1 MRKSW
6 LPAYLALGTVWGCS
20 FIFIELGLEFL
31 TPFGVTFIRCAL
43 GAITLIIIA
52 RIRKIDLPTDRKV
65 WQKLW
70 VVALLLNVIPGVL
83 FAFAQQYV
91 TSVFASIIN
100 AATPLMTLVFILVI
114 FREEKLKREQIF
126 GLLIGALGV
135 MTVVGVWKE
144 LGDNQLVGVLALL
157 IAVSCYGASY
167 PYSTRNVIPGVLFA
181 FAQQYVTSVF
191 ASIINAATPLMTL
204 VFILVIFR
212 EEKLKRE
219 QIYGLLIGALGV
231 MTVVGV
237 WKELGDNQLVGVIAL
252 LIAVSCYG
260 ASYPYST
267 RNVIPLK
274 LKPEALA
281 AGQLIMAAITLLPLF
296 LINGISNN
304 SYPRQSVI
312 AMLCL
317 GIFGSGFAYIW
328 NFSITAA
335 AGSAI
340 ASSVTYLTPVVAVIV
355 GRLYLGEVIVWHE
368 IVGAIIVILGA
379 LLSQGRLNRLVKTK

>member
-52 RIRKIDLPTDRKV
+52 RIRKINLPTDRKV

-144 LGDNQLVGVLALL
+144 LGDNQLVGV
-157 IAVSCYGASY
+157 
-167 PYSTRNVIPGVLFA
+167 
-181 FAQQYVTSVF
+181 
-191 ASIINAATPLMTL
+191 
-204 VFILVIFR
+204 
-212 EEKLKRE
+212 
-219 QIYGLLIGALGV
+219 
-231 MTVVGV
+231 
-237 WKELGDNQLVGVIAL
+237 IAL

-296 LINGISNN
+296 LINGISND

>member
-52 RIRKIDLPTDRKV
+52 RIRKINLPTDRKV

-100 AATPLMTLVFILVI
+100 AATPLMTLV
-114 FREEKLKREQIF
+114 
-126 GLLIGALGV
+126 
-135 MTVVGVWKE
+135 
-144 LGDNQLVGVLALL
+144 
-157 IAVSCYGASY
+157 S
-167 PYSTRNVIPGVLFA
+167 
-181 FAQQYVTSVF
+181 
-191 ASIINAATPLMTL
+191 
-204 VFILVIFR
+204 ILVIFR

-237 WKELGDNQLVGVIAL
+237 WKELGDNQLVGVVAL

-355 GRLYLGEVIVWHE
+355 GRLYLGEEIVWHE

>member
-31 TPFGVTFIRCAL
+31 TPFGVAFIRCAL
-43 GAITLIIIA
+43 GAITLLIFTK
-52 RIRKIDLPTDRKV
+52 IRKVDLPKDRKI

-70 VVALLLNVIPGVL
+70 VVAMLLNVIPGVL

-91 TSVFASIIN
+91 TSVLASIIN
-100 AATPLMTLVFILVI
+100 AGTPLMTLVFMLIV
-114 FREEKLKREQIF
+114 FREEKLKPEQII

-135 MTVVGVWKE
+135 LTVVGVWK
-144 LGDNQLVGVLALL
+144 D
-157 IAVSCYGASY
+157 
-167 PYSTRNVIPGVLFA
+167 
-181 FAQQYVTSVF
+181 
-191 ASIINAATPLMTL
+191 
-204 VFILVIFR
+204 
-212 EEKLKRE
+212 
-219 QIYGLLIGALGV
+219 
-231 MTVVGV
+231 
-237 WKELGDNQLVGVIAL
+237 LGDNQLVGVIAL
-252 LIAVSCYG
+252 LIAISCYG

-281 AGQLIMAAITLLPLF
+281 TGQLIMAAVTLLPF
-296 LINGISNN
+296 FIINGISTDF
-304 SYPRQSVI
+304 YRLQSVI

-328 NFSITAA
+328 NFAITAA

-340 ASSVTYLTPVVAVIV
+340 ASTVTYLTPVVAVIV
-355 GRLYLGEVIVWHE
+355 GFLYLGEVIVWHE
-368 IVGAIIVILGA
+368 IVGALIVIVGA
-379 LLSQGRLNRLVKTK
+379 LLSQGRLNRLVMTK

>member
-31 TPFGVTFIRCAL
+31 TPFGVAFIRCAL
-43 GAITLIIIA
+43 GAITLIIIS

-91 TSVFASIIN
+91 TSVLASIIN
-100 AATPLMTLVFILVI
+100 AGTPLMTLVFMLIV
-114 FREEKLKREQIF
+114 FREEKLKPEQII

-135 MTVVGVWKE
+135 LTVVGVWKE

-167 PYSTRNVIPGVLFA
+167 PYSTRNVIP
-181 FAQQYVTSVF
+181 
-191 ASIINAATPLMTL
+191 
-204 VFILVIFR
+204 
-212 EEKLKRE
+212 
-219 QIYGLLIGALGV
+219 
-231 MTVVGV
+231 
-237 WKELGDNQLVGVIAL
+237 
-252 LIAVSCYG
+252 
-260 ASYPYST
+260 
-267 RNVIPLK
+267 LK

-281 AGQLIMAAITLLPLF
+281 AGQLIMAAVTLRPF
-296 LINGISNN
+296 YLISGISNDF
-304 SYPRQSVI
+304 YRPQSVI

-328 NFSITAA
+328 NFAITAA

-340 ASSVTYLTPVVAVIV
+340 ASTVTYLTPVVAVIV
-355 GRLYLGEVIVWHE
+355 GFLYLGEVIVWNE
-368 IVGAIIVILGA
+368 IVGAIIVIMGA